1 MNKRHLVKRIVAAAI
16 LGIPGAHL
24 HLYGK
29 PARPGRKLGHVTL
42 VEADAR
48 TLATEL
54 ARVATLVAEP
64 SLSR

>member
-1 MNKRHLVKRIVAAAI
+1 MVNLIGQIPDEAAI

-42 VEADAR
+42 VEPDRDA
-48 TLATEL
+48 LAAEL
-54 ARVATLVAEP
+54 ARVATVVAEP